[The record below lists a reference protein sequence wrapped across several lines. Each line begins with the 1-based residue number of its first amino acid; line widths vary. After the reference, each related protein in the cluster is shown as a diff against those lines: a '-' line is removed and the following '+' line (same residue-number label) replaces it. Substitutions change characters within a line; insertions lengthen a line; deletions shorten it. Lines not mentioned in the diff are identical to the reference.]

1 MNRFNFQ
8 KTIFAVALLVVFLS
22 CQTDNKQEYS
32 ERMMHPSHKYSFVPV
47 TSDKMG
53 YLETDYL
60 PVYSDI
66 YHMDGTRRFLL
77 TSTISIRN
85 TSLSDSACIFKADYH
100 DSHGA
105 LLRSYIDTAI
115 LIKPLESIEFVVEN
129 KEDKGGA
136 GANFIIEWGG
146 KFYADQLLIQAVMTG
161 TSNQQGLS
169 FTTEAKVIKRS
180 EKQTGP
186 GDIE

>member
-1 MNRFNFQ
+1 MNRINFQ
-8 KTIFAVALLVVFLS
+8 KTILAIAFPVVLYS
-22 CQTDNKQEYS
+22 CQTGHEQGNP
-32 ERMMHPSHKYSFVPV
+32 ERIMHPSHKYTFVNV

-85 TSLSDSACIFKADYH
+85 TSLSDSAYVFKANYH
-100 DSHGA
+100 DSYGT
-105 LLRSYIDTAI
+105 LLRNYIDKPI

-146 KFYADQLLIQAVMTG
+146 KSYSDQLLIQAIMTG

-169 FTTEAKVIKRS
+169 FTTDAKIIKRS
-180 EKQTGP
+180 GIQTGS
-186 GDIE
+186 GKEK